1 MNLLNI
7 GSKITDLLDMTIIN
21 FIFKQEKLNNVMD
34 CIVLYINHLFVMFGS
49 SSNSFFCVFIGFIL
63 VALTCFDIY

>member
-49 SSNSFFCVFIGFIL
+49 SSNSFFVCLL
-63 VALTCFDIY
+63 VSFS